1 MKRAYSILLLCVSS
15 IPFVLEL
22 PYACRA
28 MQISAAERWNWC
40 FVLWAVLLAFLA
52 FFLRWLKDSHDME
65 ELAAP
70 AENACSEEAQAQDA
84 SAPAAVG
91 PVSAWR
97 FVSLLPALLLLLF
110 GYMKQIHLAVLLG
123 SIILPFALS
132 VCLFGWRKVMPLLP
146 CCGVLI
152 FFCPSI
158 GVALSTLFAFDGL
171 LLKVFCALAFT
182 ALLPCL
188 LFCRLPKL
196 RLEPLLFGG
205 FALVIACGY
214 WVRVGVVS
222 RHPALLPVFDNLV
235 SARFRGVAEEISA
248 GDRHFFGD
256 TTIKRFYFNDQ
267 NGNAI
272 QVLTL
277 SNIDNI
283 HQVHPTAYCLR
294 VGGYQ
299 TTVEHARLLPQKG
312 NSPPAKVL
320 ETLAERAEEKRLF
333 WQWFSTP
340 EYSTSN
346 FLLFR
351 TLYSPANDWNVFVI
365 DMQLT
370 GTLEEG
376 QQLLHDFIS
385 DFMP

>member
-1 MKRAYSILLLCVSS
+1 MKRAYSILLLCVSA

-22 PYACRA
+22 PYACKA
-28 MQISAAERWNWC
+28 MTISSAERWNWC
-40 FVLWAVLLAFLA
+40 FVLWAALLAFLA
-52 FFLRWLKDSHDME
+52 VFLRHWKE
-65 ELAAP
+65 EHERAEKAYREDGDQQEPP
-70 AENACSEEAQAQDA
+70 ALEPGPSL
-84 SAPAAVG
+84 PAWHFA
-91 PVSAWR
+91 
-97 FVSLLPALLLLLF
+97 SLLPAILLLLF

-123 SIILPFALS
+123 GIMLPFALTC
-132 VCLFGWRKVMPLLP
+132 CLFGWRKGLSLLP

-158 GVALSTLFAFDGL
+158 GVALSTLFTLDGL
-171 LLKVFCALAFT
+171 LLKALCALAFT
-182 ALLPCL
+182 ALLPCI
-188 LFCRLPKL
+188 LFCRMPKIS
-196 RLEPLLFGG
+196 LEALLFAGI
-205 FALVIACGY
+205 ALLIAGSY
-214 WVRVGVVS
+214 WLRSGVVS

-235 SARFRGVAEEISA
+235 STRFRGVAEEISA
-248 GDRHFFGD
+248 GDRHFYGD
-256 TTIKRFYFNDQ
+256 STIKRFYFNDQ
-267 NGNAI
+267 NGNTI
-272 QVLTL
+272 QVLAL

-312 NSPPAKVL
+312 NCPSAEIL
-320 ETLAERAEEKRLF
+320 ETLAERSEERRLF

-376 QQLLHDFIS
+376 QQLLHEFIS